1 MADLV
6 ALVDRLTVRV
16 HEAER
21 RNVYEWS
28 GSISQDLAAL
38 RADVDAIRAE
48 AGLPP
53 SPLEP
58 AYPEEE
64 VTDQ

>member
-1 MADLV
+1 MADLT
-6 ALVDRLTVRV
+6 ALVDRLTVRL
-16 HEAER
+16 HEAQR
-21 RNVYEWS
+21 KNIYEWS
-28 GSISQDLAAL
+28 GKISRDLAAL
-38 RADVDAIRAE
+38 RAEVDTMRAE

-64 VTDQ
+64 ETE